1 MILTD
6 WATGFLDIDTAQ
18 GLVEIFTGEDNS
30 ECFKYLWGIGL
41 GELETELFARKLHQA
56 EGYNLEYLPPTLQ
69 GYYPVDSEDMKIS

>member
-41 GELETELFARKLHQA
+41 G
-56 EGYNLEYLPPTLQ
+56 
-69 GYYPVDSEDMKIS
+69 D